1 MCIDRKRRALAL
13 RVAINGFFL
22 LLGSRFAGSHVLEF
36 VGITLPVFCAL
47 PGGVVVTAFGW
58 TLLPA
63 KGELAD
69 QRTAETARGPCER
82 APLI

>member
-1 MCIDRKRRALAL
+1 MCIDRERRALAL

-36 VGITLPVFCAL
+36 VGITLPVLRIA
-47 PGGVVVTAFGW
+47 GGVVVTAFGW
-58 TLLPA
+58 TLLQA

>member
-1 MCIDRKRRALAL
+1 MCIDRERRALAL

-47 PGGVVVTAFGW
+47 PGGWWSLRSAGRSSRPKGSWRISALPRRRVDLVNA
-58 TLLPA
+58 LL
-63 KGELAD
+63 
-69 QRTAETARGPCER
+69 
-82 APLI
+82 

>member
-1 MCIDRKRRALAL
+1 MCIDRERRALAL

-22 LLGSRFAGSHVLEF
+22 LLGSRFAGSF

>member
-1 MCIDRKRRALAL
+1 MCIDRERRALAL

-47 PGGVVVTAFGW
+47 PGGWWSLRSAGRSSR
-58 TLLPA
+58 P